1 MVRLLVVMAVVALAA
16 ALAAAETKSYS
27 GTSPTCGQI
36 IGDTPETLEA
46 LRSFCEHVPEGA
58 VIGAYAID
66 MLLYVK
72 VDRDM
77 ALALLADT
85 LSLEQ
90 IVLLWMKGWKLESEN
105 SIVTVTI
112 EWGDV
117 EVAKGQSTAFRG
129 DQVTIRGQRLR

>member
-1 MVRLLVVMAVVALAA
+1 MRLFAITVLIVAAAA
-16 ALAAAETKSYS
+16 ALAVAEVESYS

-36 IGDTPETLEA
+36 IGDSPKTLEA
-46 LRSFCEHVPEGA
+46 LRSFCENLPEGA
-58 VIGAYAID
+58 VVGAYAMD
-66 MLLYVK
+66 MMLFVK

-77 ALALLADT
+77 AIAMLADT

-105 SIVTVTI
+105 RIVTVTI

-117 EVAKGQSTAFRG
+117 EIAKGQSTAFRG
-129 DQVTIRGQRLR
+129 DQVTIRGQR